1 MKTKFRWV
9 LVLIFFTV
17 FSFDMMAE
25 GNSAN
30 SQEKI
35 VLTLEEA
42 KSFAISNSRTLKSA
56 AIDVEIAKLKKDN
69 AWNVFIPSVQVTGTM
84 SRSNEVSDAQA
95 AMMDGIMSGFMDVLM
110 PLYMKHPDL
119 LGSLST
125 GSGANSSGNEDSTE
139 PTESS
144 HWKAVGNLSIN
155 WNFSFALLEA
165 YKTTVSSYESGL
177 ISYQQSVKQTERDVQ
192 KMFYALL
199 LLQENLKLQEEM
211 LENARMRMEQ
221 SEILYK
227 NGLAPELSY
236 LQAQVAYENKRPS
249 VLEMEQS
256 VAQQLNTFGFLLGL
270 PYGTKIELVGTIE
283 PVFVEVDVTTLV
295 EKNLSNRL
303 DVQSLNKNLEL
314 ISHGIK
320 ATKLQTYTPALA
332 LSYGYQPVVMDITKN
347 WFDGDNT
354 MDNGS
359 FSVTLAWNLT
369 NMLPF
374 SSNMVSLKENQKN
387 LEKLE
392 LSVGTVLQNGEM
404 EINSLVDKLKKCES
418 SIKAMEYNVVLAEKA
433 YNMTFEA
440 YKVGTTELLD
450 VRDAE
455 SQLSQAKLGLL
466 NEKYTYLTTLLDLEY
481 AINGKL

>member
-1 MKTKFRWV
+1 MKTKFKWV
-9 LVLIFFTV
+9 LVLIFLAA
-17 FSFDMMAE
+17 FSFDVMASE
-25 GNSAN
+25 NSVD
-30 SQEKI
+30 SQDKI
-35 VLTLEEA
+35 VLTVDEA
-42 KSFAISNSRTLKSA
+42 KSFAINNSRTLKSS

-69 AWNVFIPSVQVTGTM
+69 AWNVFVPSVQVTGTM
-84 SRSNEVSDAQA
+84 SRSNEVTDTTA
-95 AMMDGIMSGFMDVLM
+95 AMKQAMEEALSGILGGMGGGM
-110 PLYMKHPDL
+110 PGM
-119 LGSLST
+119 GGGA
-125 GSGANSSGNEDSTE
+125 GSGSASEPSE
-139 PTESS
+139 PTEAS
-144 HWKAVGNLSIN
+144 HWKAVGNVSIN
-155 WNFSFALLEA
+155 WNFSFALFEA
-165 YKTTVSSYESGL
+165 YKTTVASYEAGL

-192 KMFYALL
+192 KMFYGLL

-221 SEILYK
+221 SKILYK
-227 NGLAPELSY
+227 DGLAPELSY
-236 LQAQVAYENKRPS
+236 LQAQVAYENKRPT

-270 PYGTKIELVGTIE
+270 PYGTKIELVGTID
-283 PVFVEVDVTTLV
+283 PVFIDVDATTLV
-295 EKNLSNRL
+295 ENNLSKRL

-320 ATKLQTYTPALA
+320 ATKLQTFTPALA
-332 LSYGYQPVVMDITKN
+332 LSYGYQPIVMDITKN
-347 WFDGDNT
+347 WFDSNNT

-374 SSNMVSLKENQKN
+374 SSNMVSLKETQKN

-392 LSVGTVLQNGEM
+392 LSIGTVLQNGEM

-418 SIKAMEYNVVLAEKA
+418 SIEAMEYNVVLAEKA

-455 SQLSQAKLGLL
+455 SQLSQAKLGLM

-481 AINGKL
+481 AINGNL